1 MQSKQTKFSP
11 EVVKQA
17 ATLLSQVATRLNK
30 VAFTPSEMAQM
41 AAGGG
46 GEMPMDPA
54 MMGGGGMPMDPAM
67 MGGMPQAPAAPG
79 VDMNQLMSLLTEQQ
93 QPKTKSNKVDPEK
106 INIGMGRI
114 LKLLTSLYHNLGW
127 PLPSDILDDEAMAK
141 SVETISQPEA
151 QSASQQ
157 AAPEQPAIPE
167 DLTAPAL
174 GMSPPITP
182 IEPIEAPKTAGVKRQ
197 NLVSSLMAKT
207 ASQKKS
213 ILLSSLERKQ
223 TK

>member
-46 GEMPMDPA
+46 GE
-54 MMGGGGMPMDPAM
+54 MPMDPAM